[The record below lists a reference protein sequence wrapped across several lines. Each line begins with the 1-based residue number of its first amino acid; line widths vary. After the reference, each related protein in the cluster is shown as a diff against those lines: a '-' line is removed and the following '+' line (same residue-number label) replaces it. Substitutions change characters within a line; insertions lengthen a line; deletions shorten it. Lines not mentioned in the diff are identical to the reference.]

1 MTSAEPAPLA
11 PKDASRQR
19 RGVPDR
25 RFAPARRAL
34 GRAHDRDPSS
44 DWRGWDAAAARLL
57 DNGSATGAD
66 LLRAARLGIGPDQV
80 LLAVRECRGSDVPR
94 ILAVLRAWSDL
105 GWCRTPPGQEMIDT
119 AARKAAAA
127 AVLGLSARQTRGWA
141 ASGMFSPQTPTDPA
155 ALASWL
161 AAAGATG
168 APRWYGAGMSLPET
182 RVFLAMR
189 PDDPRRPD
197 RSRLELM
204 RALRPAEP
212 GRRLI

>member
-1 MTSAEPAPLA
+1 
-11 PKDASRQR
+11 
-19 RGVPDR
+19 
-25 RFAPARRAL
+25 
-34 GRAHDRDPSS
+34 
-44 DWRGWDAAAARLL
+44 
-57 DNGSATGAD
+57 
-66 LLRAARLGIGPDQV
+66 
-80 LLAVRECRGSDVPR
+80 
-94 ILAVLRAWSDL
+94 
-105 GWCRTPPGQEMIDT
+105 MIDT

-141 ASGMFSPQTPTDPA
+141 ASGMYSPQTPTDTA